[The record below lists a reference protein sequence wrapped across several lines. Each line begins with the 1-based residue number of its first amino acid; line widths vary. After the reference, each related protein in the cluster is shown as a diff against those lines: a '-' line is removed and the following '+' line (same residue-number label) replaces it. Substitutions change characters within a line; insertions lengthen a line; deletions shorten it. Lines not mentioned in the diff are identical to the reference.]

1 MALNILITLLVFL
14 LFVMLVAFTA
24 RHLQNR
30 KLKRIQKIREE
41 QKNIQA
47 EFDGL
52 KKNLHE
58 LTAQKNELQSR
69 LTEAKTRKISES
81 QEKEESQSQ
90 KSTVDILQENEQI
103 SEAQIKKATHYLEE
117 NQPNLELEDVLV
129 MFGYITPEQL
139 KNAREEKD

>member
-1 MALNILITLLVFL
+1 MLI
-14 LFVMLVAFTA
+14 AFTA

-30 KLKRIQKIREE
+30 KQAKIKKIREE

-47 EFDGL
+47 EFDSL
-52 KKNLHE
+52 KNNLHE

-81 QEKEESQSQ
+81 QKEEESKKQ
-90 KSTVDILQENEQI
+90 KSTVDILRENEQVT
-103 SEAQIKKATHYLEE
+103 ETQLKKATHYLED
-117 NQPNLELEDVLV
+117 NQPNMELEDVLV

-139 KNAREEKD
+139 KKAQDQKD